1 MPFDVYLQRPNLVSL
16 YNSRP
21 GQKKLRPGPPEVAC
35 LTLNVW
41 SDGRSGRTSGAAR
54 TWLLPNQMTGAL
66 VGVAKAS
73 LYFSPVTSSQSLGT
87 NVWLILFSIVRKC
100 KTSRVALEE
109 ALWPLLIKQEGRAIR
124 SFNIDSCW
132 MEVDCTYCF
141 ICLYW
146 NSSGGYWNC
155 QDPLD
160 IIISLPL
167 NCRQPILVDP
177 DFSSVHLLCTQILVK
192 HLETFLWRVLFGIC
206 NTVLVESYNPFREVR
221 GFRSV
226 S

>member
-109 ALWPLLIKQEGRAIR
+109 ALWPLLNKKAVPSAALISIPAGWKWIVRIASSAFIGTAVVGTGIVRIR
-124 SFNIDSCW
+124 WISSSPSHLIVASLSLLTRIFLPSICSALRYSSSIWKPSC
-132 MEVDCTYCF
+132 
-141 ICLYW
+141 
-146 NSSGGYWNC
+146 GGYFLAYAI
-155 QDPLD
+155 QY
-160 IIISLPL
+160 SLKAITL
-167 NCRQPILVDP
+167 SER
-177 DFSSVHLLCTQILVK
+177 F
-192 HLETFLWRVLFGIC
+192 EAFG
-206 NTVLVESYNPFREVR
+206 P
-221 GFRSV
+221 
-226 S
+226 